1 MANILVV
8 DDENAMLQLIK
19 RILEKDAHIVTLQA
33 DAKAVLDMDFRRYD
47 LILLDVMMPDVNGFE
62 LCNQIRSRVDCP
74 IIFLTAKTQE
84 SDIVRGLG
92 IGGDDYITKPFGT
105 NELLARV
112 NAHLRRDTRE
122 KKYAVSISG
131 ILFHINAKEAEVN
144 GNKLPLTKSEYEI
157 CEYLALHRGQ
167 VFSREQIYEA
177 VFGFDG
183 ESDDSVIATHIK
195 ISEVNWPLLN
205 YPLSKQFGGWAING
219 SKKTTFYL
227 HAVYIRSCWRHPF
240 NYRHQFR
247 AIFPLCKHWGHY
259 PRYADRG

>member
-183 ESDDSVIATHIK
+183 ESDDIVIATHIK
-195 ISEVNWPLLN
+195 NIRGKLAAVN
-205 YPLSKQFGGWAING
+205 LSPIE
-219 SKKTTFYL
+219 T
-227 HAVYIRSCWRHPF
+227 V
-240 NYRHQFR
+240 
-247 AIFPLCKHWGHY
+247 WGVGY
-259 PRYADRG
+259 KWE